1 MLDVLHHRATTMTST
16 ISNADQCRQA
26 LEKVLS
32 LCKSN
37 QSELARRCGVK
48 QPHVWKWLRAGR
60 VPVERVPD
68 VVAAVDGQVQA
79 WELRPDLPQLFP
91 RPDTHTQAAA

>member
-1 MLDVLHHRATTMTST
+1 MFSTTEQTAMTS
-16 ISNADQCRQA
+16 IHSDADQCRQA
-26 LEKVLS
+26 LAKVLS
-32 LCKSN
+32 FCKNN

-60 VPVERVPD
+60 VPAERVPA

-91 RPDTHTQAAA
+91 HPDTHAQAAA

>member
-1 MLDVLHHRATTMTST
+1 MTST
-16 ISNADQCRQA
+16 TSNTDQCRQA
-26 LEKVLS
+26 LEKVLT
-32 LCKSN
+32 LCKNN

-48 QPHVWKWLRAGR
+48 QPHVWKWLRSGR

-91 RPDTHTQAAA
+91 HPDAHPKAAA

>member
-1 MLDVLHHRATTMTST
+1 MFSTTEQTTMTST
-16 ISNADQCRQA
+16 RSDADQCRQA
-26 LEKVLS
+26 LAKVLS
-32 LCKSN
+32 LCNDN

-60 VPVERVPD
+60 VPAERVPA
-68 VVAAVDGQVQA
+68 VVDAVGGQVQA

-91 RPDTHTQAAA
+91 HPDIHPKAAA

>member
-1 MLDVLHHRATTMTST
+1 MTTTLSD
-16 ISNADQCRQA
+16 ADQCRQA

-32 LCKSN
+32 LCDDN

-68 VVAAVDGQVQA
+68 VVAAVAGQVQA
-79 WELRPDLPQLFP
+79 WELRPDLPRLFP
-91 RPDTHTQAAA
+91 QPETHPRAAA